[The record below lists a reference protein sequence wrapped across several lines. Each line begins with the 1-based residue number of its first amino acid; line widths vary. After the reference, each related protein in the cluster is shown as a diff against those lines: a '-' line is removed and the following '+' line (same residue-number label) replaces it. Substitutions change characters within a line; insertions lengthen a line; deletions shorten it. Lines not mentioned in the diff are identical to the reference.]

1 MRNWVPPVLLVVI
14 VAWEAIRE
22 SGQLTTG
29 DVFWHLRTGDLILS
43 DGLPRHDP
51 FSWTA
56 GAEAWHL
63 NAWLGDV
70 VWAGTRSLF
79 GQEAVSLLG
88 GISVIGIALLLYR
101 ACRFAGAGA
110 WAAVGAAAAALLA
123 MAPFIAPRP
132 LLLGFVLMLLIL
144 EAAGRY
150 RHGSTRSIIVVGV
163 VAALWSNLHASFVTG
178 VGVVALVAVG

>member
-1 MRNWVPPVLLVVI
+1 M
-14 VAWEAIRE
+14 
-22 SGQLTTG
+22 
-29 DVFWHLRTGDLILS
+29 
-43 DGLPRHDP
+43 
-51 FSWTA
+51 
-56 GAEAWHL
+56 
-63 NAWLGDV
+63 
-70 VWAGTRSLF
+70 
-79 GQEAVSLLG
+79 
-88 GISVIGIALLLYR
+88 IGIALLLYR

-163 VAALWSNLHASFVTG
+163 VAALWSNLHASFLTG